1 MEGDDFQKIGQ
12 MFDQILI
19 DYCNPETRIDWW
31 YIYKNVVTNDR
42 FIFWNS
48 YSVILRM
55 RKIQC
60 RIIQNNNIISI
71 LKFPA
76 LPSAKSKRAWIF
88 INFLLFCT
96 PIFFINTLLPIT
108 FLVEGENWK
117 KREVNPPYIERAQ
130 MSHFSQY
137 ICRDLFWWFE
147 WHILLFTN
155 YLDKCWL

>member
-19 DYCNPETRIDWW
+19 DYCNPETRIGG
-31 YIYKNVVTNDR
+31 ICLRICGNER
-42 FIFWNS
+42 QCFFRNS
-48 YSVILRM
+48 YFVILRM
-55 RKIQC
+55 RKIQS
-60 RIIQNNNIISI
+60 RIIQNNNIII
-71 LKFPA
+71 LNFPA
-76 LPSAKSKRAWIF
+76 LPSAKSKRAGIF
-88 INFLLFCT
+88 INFLWICT
-96 PIFFINTLLPIT
+96 PSFFINTLLPIT

-117 KREVNPPYIERAQ
+117 KREVNPPYIYRAQ